1 MAELKSIGPGS
12 VFKVFGFMY
21 AVIGLII
28 GALISLA
35 SVVGM
40 GAMGGSEAGGA
51 GMLFG
56 IGAIILLP
64 IIYGLAG
71 AIGGAIGALVYNVC
85 AKVTGGIE
93 LEM

>member
-1 MAELKSIGPGS
+1 MAVLKSVGPGS

-21 AVIGLII
+21 AVIGLIF

-35 SVVGM
+35 AVVGM
-40 GAMGGSEAGGA
+40 GMGGSEAGVA

-56 IGAIILLP
+56 VGAIIILP
-64 IIYGLAG
+64 IFYGILG

-93 LEM
+93 LEL